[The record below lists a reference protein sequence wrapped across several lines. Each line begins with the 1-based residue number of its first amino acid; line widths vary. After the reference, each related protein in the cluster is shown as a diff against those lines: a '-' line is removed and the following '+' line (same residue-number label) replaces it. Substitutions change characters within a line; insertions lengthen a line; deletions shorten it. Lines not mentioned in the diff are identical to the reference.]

1 MGACKSGE
9 REVVVAEVKF
19 LLPWKAADLEVET
32 ASADD
37 GSFLEAAGQ
46 RTSGCQ
52 ALACRSFQ
60 ADAMRTYGSQAVE
73 LCAVWLQMPTDY

>member
-1 MGACKSGE
+1 MRMGACRSGE

-46 RTSGCQ
+46 RTRG
-52 ALACRSFQ
+52 
-60 ADAMRTYGSQAVE
+60 TYS
-73 LCAVWLQMPTDY
+73 

>member
-1 MGACKSGE
+1 MRMGACRSGE
-9 REVVVAEVKF
+9 RKVAVAEVKF

-52 ALACRSFQ
+52 ALSAGACC
-60 ADAMRTYGSQAVE
+60 G
-73 LCAVWLQMPTDY
+73 

>member
-1 MGACKSGE
+1 MRMGACRSGE

-46 RTSGCQ
+46 RTSGLMLTQ
-52 ALACRSFQ
+52 EIPLPSAA
-60 ADAMRTYGSQAVE
+60 
-73 LCAVWLQMPTDY
+73 

>member
-1 MGACKSGE
+1 MRMGACRSGE
-9 REVVVAEVKF
+9 RGVVVAEVKF
-19 LLPWKAADLEVET
+19 LPWKAADLEVET

-37 GSFLEAAGQ
+37 GSFAEAAGQ

-60 ADAMRTYGSQAVE
+60 Q
-73 LCAVWLQMPTDY
+73 